1 MRTAVVLSFLALF
14 VIAVSAKNWHSEF
27 HSYVKNFNK
36 NYATVDEYRT
46 RLGNYMVKICLPSTW
61 LSIEQY

>member
-14 VIAVSAKNWHSEF
+14 VIAASAKNWHSEF
-27 HSYVKNFNK
+27 HSYVKGFNK

-46 RLGNYMVKICLPSTW
+46 RLDNYMVNLSTE
-61 LSIEQY
+61 LSIVRY